1 MPKFTEAL
9 LAATYKNGKP
19 SGALT
24 EVHAKAEHHRF
35 KKDYLFKDKAIPK
48 AVYASRL
55 IQHYLI
61 IQSLEMHLQ
70 ALSTEKESALSAFFI
85 LSYLNELWRT
95 PAIERDLQQL
105 GINPKEIR
113 ASEVAPAT
121 TKYLEKINNA
131 SPQALLTH
139 FLVHVAGFMHGG
151 NIILNKYIKP
161 SNELTD
167 YQISSHQYDFS
178 AAFPRLPEKSR
189 STLGLYQDM
198 MTHLDTK
205 LVFSSHDYDE
215 VVKEALCVYEA
226 MTGIYDDLCEMHARQ
241 PLVSTSSIA
250 KVGVSLIVVAWVLKW
265 LFDLFNPVA
274 NSLPAV
280 TP

>member
-24 EVHAKAEHHRF
+24 DVHAKAEHHRF

-48 AVYASRL
+48 GVYASRL

-61 IQSLEMHLQ
+61 IQSLEVHLQ
-70 ALSTEKESALSAFFI
+70 ALSTEKESAVSAFFI

-95 PAIERDLQQL
+95 PAIEKDLQQL
-105 GINPKEIR
+105 GINPKDIR
-113 ASEVAPAT
+113 PSEVAPAT
-121 TKYLEKINNA
+121 TKYLEKIHNA

-167 YQISSHQYDFS
+167 YHISTHQYDFS
-178 AAFPRLPEKSR
+178 AAFTRLPEKSR
-189 STLGLYQDM
+189 STLGLYQEM
-198 MTHLDTK
+198 MTHLDTRQ
-205 LVFSSHDYDE
+205 LSSTDYDE
-215 VVKEALCVYEA
+215 VVNEALCVYEA

-241 PLVSTSSIA
+241 PLVSSSAIA
-250 KVGVSLIVVAWVLKW
+250 KVGVSLMVVAWVLKW

-274 NSLPAV
+274 NSLPAA